1 MPMQRLTRK
10 AINDIVGRVSDE
22 TAAAIVATGA
32 SEEQLMEA
40 RQWSIGDS
48 SLAEEEGRPLEGVIA
63 ELYDVLTADAA
74 LRAEE
79 DARRR

>member
-1 MPMQRLTRK
+1 MSTRPLTRK
-10 AINDIVGRVSDE
+10 AINGVIGRVSDE
-22 TAAAIVATGA
+22 TAAALIATGA

-48 SLAEEEGRPLEGVIA
+48 SLGEEEGRPLDGAVA
-63 ELYDVLTADAA
+63 ELYDILTADAA
-74 LRAEE
+74 MRAED

>member
-1 MPMQRLTRK
+1 MLLQPLTRE
-10 AINDIVGRVSDE
+10 AINAIIGRVSDE

-48 SLAEEEGRPLEGVIA
+48 SLAEEEGRPLDGVVG
-63 ELYDVLTADAA
+63 ELYDILTADAA
-74 LRAEE
+74 MRAEE
-79 DARRR
+79 DAGRR

>member
-1 MPMQRLTRK
+1 MSKKPLTRK
-10 AINDIVGRVSDE
+10 AINEIIGRVGDE

-48 SLAEEEGRPLEGVIA
+48 SLGEEEGRPLEGVVA
-63 ELYDVLTADAA
+63 ELYDILTADAA
-74 LRAEE
+74 SRAEE

>member
-1 MPMQRLTRK
+1 MSMQRLSRK
-10 AINDIVGRVSDE
+10 AINDIIGRVSDE

-32 SEEQLMEA
+32 TEEQLMEA

-48 SLAEEEGRPLEGVIA
+48 SLSEEEGRPLEGVVA
-63 ELYDVLTADAA
+63 ELYDILTADAA
-74 LRAEE
+74 MRAEE

>member
-1 MPMQRLTRK
+1 MSTQRLSRK
-10 AINDIVGRVSDE
+10 AINEIIGRVGDE

-32 SEEQLMEA
+32 TEEQLMEA

-48 SLAEEEGRPLEGVIA
+48 SLSEDEGRPLEGVVA
-63 ELYDVLTADAA
+63 ELYDILTADAA
-74 LRAEE
+74 TRAEE